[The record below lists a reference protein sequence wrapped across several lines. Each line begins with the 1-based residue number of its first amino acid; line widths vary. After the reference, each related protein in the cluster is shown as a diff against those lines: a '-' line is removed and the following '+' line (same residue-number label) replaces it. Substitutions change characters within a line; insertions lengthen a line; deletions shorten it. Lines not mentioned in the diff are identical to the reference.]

1 MKLKFKGESIMKRKV
16 GNQKRTNQH
25 WTDRELQR
33 LLALSEGGVKYAEI
47 AKTMGRSETAVK
59 IKLSKLIREM
69 GKPKKTVV
77 TVSQDA
83 VDKWDKLMT
92 CLDKDEQ
99 KSADKSKNLLD
110 RAINRMRM
118 HTWLYRLAWFVGI
131 TAAVLVALMI
141 ERLMQ

>member
-1 MKLKFKGESIMKRKV
+1 MKLKFKGENIMKRKV

-33 LLALSEGGVKYAEI
+33 LLALSEGGIKHAEI

-59 IKLSKLIREM
+59 IKLSKLINDM
-69 GKPKKTVV
+69 SKPKKTVV
-77 TVSQDA
+77 TVSQEA

-92 CLDKDEQ
+92 CLDKENA
-99 KSADKSKNLLD
+99 ADKSKNLLD

-118 HTWLYRLAWFVGI
+118 HKWMYRLAWFAAI
-131 TAAVLVALMI
+131 TGAVLVALLF

>member
-1 MKLKFKGESIMKRKV
+1 MKRKV

-33 LLALSEGGVKYAEI
+33 LLALSEGGIKHAEI

-59 IKLSKLIREM
+59 IKLSKLINDM
-69 GKPKKTVV
+69 SKPKKTVV
-77 TVSQDA
+77 TVSQEA

-92 CLDKDEQ
+92 CLDKENA
-99 KSADKSKNLLD
+99 ADKSKNLLD

-118 HTWLYRLAWFVGI
+118 HKWLYRLAWFAAI
-131 TAAVLVALMI
+131 TGAVLVALLF

>member
-1 MKLKFKGESIMKRKV
+1 MKRKV

-33 LLALSEGGVKYAEI
+33 LLALSEGGIKHAEI

-59 IKLSKLIREM
+59 IKLSKLINDM
-69 GKPKKTVV
+69 SKPKKTVV
-77 TVSQDA
+77 TVSQEA

-92 CLDKDEQ
+92 CLDKEN
-99 KSADKSKNLLD
+99 ATDKSKNLLD

-118 HTWLYRLAWFVGI
+118 HKWMYRLAWFAAI
-131 TAAVLVALMI
+131 TGAVLVALLF

>member
-1 MKLKFKGESIMKRKV
+1 MKLKFKGENIMKRKV

-33 LLALSEGGVKYAEI
+33 LLALSEGGIKHAEI

-59 IKLSKLIREM
+59 IKLSKLINDM
-69 GKPKKTVV
+69 SKPKKTVV
-77 TVSQDA
+77 TVSQEA

-92 CLDKDEQ
+92 CLDKEN
-99 KSADKSKNLLD
+99 ATDKSKNLLD

-118 HTWLYRLAWFVGI
+118 HKWMYRLAWFAAI
-131 TAAVLVALMI
+131 TGAVLVALLV

>member
-1 MKLKFKGESIMKRKV
+1 MKLKFKGKNIMKRKV

-25 WTDRELQR
+25 WTNKELQR
-33 LLALSEGGVKYAEI
+33 LLALSEGGVKYTEI
-47 AKTMGRSETAVK
+47 AKTLGRSEKAVQL
-59 IKLSKLIREM
+59 KLNKLIRDIS
-69 GKPKKTVV
+69 KPKKTIV

-118 HTWLYRLAWFVGI
+118 HKWLYRLAWFAAI
-131 TAAVLVALMI
+131 TAAVLVALLL